1 MRNVVMKSA
10 RNVVRSAVSSQE
22 SCEECLLVVEGGT
35 QQSAVKRYTTRGY
48 PLEADMRH
56 QSEL

>member
-1 MRNVVMKSA
+1 MKSA

-56 QSEL
+56 QNEL